1 VSTPLR
7 EAASV
12 ILLRRGPK
20 GGAPFEVFLLRR
32 RKGASFMA
40 SAFVFPGGGAEGG
53 EDARTCAARELFEEA
68 GVLLV
73 REIDRGDRFEDDT
86 LNTTLADDSPAF
98 SIASLRK
105 KVLAGAN
112 ATELLSTYELR
123 WWTDLLTPWS
133 HWITPSIEPKRF
145 SARFFVCELPGGQ
158 KPSFDGDETV
168 EDTWVSPADAIA
180 RAGELS
186 LPPPQLRTMYEL
198 ASLSS
203 IQDVLAAAKVRAEEP
218 HPILPRLR
226 TMAPGDKGPTLLL
239 PWDPDYAELGTG
251 ESAPLTY
258 TPSWATGP
266 SRFVLEDGTSAPDTG
281 VASVRTWK
289 HIVAG

>member
-1 VSTPLR
+1 MSTQLR

-12 ILLRRGPK
+12 ILLRRGEWD
-20 GGAPFEVFLLRR
+20 GAAIEVFLLRR

-40 SAFVFPGGGAEGG
+40 SAFVFPGGGAEAN

-73 REIDRGDRFEDDT
+73 REKERNPEPFAEESM
-86 LNTTLADDSPAF
+86 NQTLAEESPAF

-105 KVLAGAN
+105 KAIAGEN
-112 ATELLSTYELR
+112 ATELIAQYELR
-123 WWTDLLTPWS
+123 WWTDCLIPWS

-168 EDTWVSPADAIA
+168 EESWVSPADAIA

-203 IQDVLAAAKVRAEEP
+203 VDEVLAAAKVRAEEP

-226 TMAPGDKGPTLLL
+226 TMEPGDKGPTLLL
-239 PWDPDYAELGTG
+239 PWDPEYTSAGTG
-251 ESAPLTY
+251 DSAPLTY
-258 TPSWATGP
+258 TPSWANGR
-266 SRFVLEDGTSAPDTG
+266 SRFVLEERA
-281 VASVRTWK
+281 WK
-289 HIVAG
+289 HIAAPTA

>member
-1 VSTPLR
+1 MTTPLR

-12 ILLRRGPK
+12 ILLRRGKK

-40 SAFVFPGGGAEGG
+40 SAYVFPGGGAEAG

-73 REIDRGDRFEDDT
+73 REKQRSGDPFGEDSM
-86 LNTTLADDSPAF
+86 NATLAEGAQAF
-98 SIASLRK
+98 SISGLRK
-105 KVLAGAN
+105 QVLAGEN
-112 ATELLSTYELR
+112 ATSLLAQYELQ
-123 WWTDLLTPWS
+123 WWTDVLVPWS
-133 HWITPSIEPKRF
+133 HWITPSIEPRRF

-168 EDTWVSPADAIA
+168 DETWVSPADAIA
-180 RAGELS
+180 RAGELA

-198 ASLSS
+198 LALSS
-203 IQDVLAAAKVRAEEP
+203 VQDVLAAAKVRAEEP

-226 TMAPGDKGPTLLL
+226 TMAPGDTGPTLLL
-239 PWDPDYAELGTG
+239 PWDPEYASAGTG
-251 ESAPLTY
+251 DSAPLTY
-258 TPSWATGP
+258 TPSWANGP
-266 SRFVLEDGTSAPDTG
+266 SRFVLEERA
-281 VASVRTWK
+281 WK
-289 HIVAG
+289 HLGAPAKD